1 MTDEEICREYRLA
14 KYPGKQVK
22 ILAEEN
28 GCSMGTIYNI
38 LRANGVQFKSDRTA
52 SKKGDDSNM
61 ETKTSPGKEP
71 AAPAQE
77 PPWSPLPAAPPQAA
91 ADFDETAPKQRD
103 KAPKE
108 TAEAAVARSI
118 KEASRPL
125 LSAQT
130 HFPREPWPLAS
141 SEDSAGAGVMP
152 DAPAAAGTE
161 ERIATAPA
169 GPRNDVAGE
178 ERAAPEREAKYVRD
192 WRPLLRTLSDKV
204 LATCIHSP
212 ESGAEPAEAGESG
225 NVYRISG
232 ADVSRMWHI
241 LGRLQGV
248 LEASAEA
255 GRPGEVMKDACDELE
270 VILCGIQQDAG

>member
-52 SKKGDDSNM
+52 GKKGDDSNM

-91 ADFDETAPKQRD
+91 ADFDEAAPKQRD
-103 KAPKE
+103 KASQE

-118 KEASRPL
+118 KEASMPL

-130 HFPREPWPLAS
+130 HFPREPWPWAS

-152 DAPAAAGTE
+152 DAPAAAE
-161 ERIATAPA
+161 E
-169 GPRNDVAGE
+169 G
-178 ERAAPEREAKYVRD
+178 
-192 WRPLLRTLSDKV
+192 
-204 LATCIHSP
+204 
-212 ESGAEPAEAGESG
+212 G
-225 NVYRISG
+225 NIYRISRK
-232 ADVSRMWHI
+232 DLSRMWHI

-255 GRPGEVMKDACDELE
+255 GKPGEVMKDACDELE
-270 VILCGIQQDAG
+270 VVLCGIQQDAG